1 MDNGMRTYS
10 MRLSARII
18 IAGFSLS
25 SGILLLLLTAGE
37 AAAHARSQDFL
48 IFGAAVSS
56 GAGSGEVSAAPR
68 PQETLPESFISPGTL
83 MLAKGGRGGGRP
95 APRPAPKSGKK
106 DTVRSGS
113 SGSLRYYSS
122 GAAKEPR
129 KSERYSTWGSPAKPF
144 DECEWC
150 EDCSDPECEDCEDCE
165 E

>member
-1 MDNGMRTYS
+1 

-18 IAGFSLS
+18 IAGLLLS
-25 SGILLLLLTAGE
+25 SGVLLTAGQT
-37 AAAHARSQDFL
+37 AAYARSPDFL
-48 IFGAAVSS
+48 VCGAALSRT
-56 GAGSGEVSAAPR
+56 AGSCEISADPH
-68 PQETLPESFISPGTL
+68 PQDALSAGFMSPGSL

-122 GAAKEPR
+122 GAAEKPE
-129 KSERYSTWGSPAKPF
+129 KSERYYTRGSPEKPF

-165 E
+165 D

>member
-1 MDNGMRTYS
+1 
-10 MRLSARII
+10 MRLSAGTV
-18 IAGFSLS
+18 IAG
-25 SGILLLLLTAGE
+25 LLLSGGVLLTAGE